1 MKKVLIGIV
10 ALLGLV
16 IIGLVITVSMVDLN
30 KYKPQIEKAVKDNSG
45 YEMKINGKIGVSFSP
60 VGVSISNVTLS
71 NPEIKNNQQ
80 FFKMQNL
87 SVAVEVMPLL
97 SKKVKVKYIV
107 LNKLSLDIKKLKNGK
122 FNFEVTN
129 KKAKVQKKSDEKE
142 AKAKEEKA
150 KLPTIDI
157 KEVRIKNANVTFED
171 LKAKTKAQIK
181 NINVVVDNIGFDPAK
196 KMLQALSFDAKTKI
210 EKIIFNQF
218 NIKDV
223 NVDINM
229 KNAIVDMS
237 NMKLTMYDSL
247 VDAKARLDLNKKVPF
262 ANIELDI
269 PKFKM
274 KSFSKEYLKKDILSG
289 IVKVHKKFTLSLGDL
304 KTIKKT
310 LKGTALIDGEGVGIK
325 GFDLDKILSK
335 YNNAKKTNPADL
347 GMSLA
352 SGFAKGGSISG
363 VFGGG
368 QGGTTL
374 LKRLHVK
381 VDIAKGIAKLSDV
394 AISTGKNR
402 VAFKGKLDIV
412 RQRFLDMKFGVMDAK
427 NCAKFSQTIQ
437 GTFTKPKIKVDASSI
452 KSTVNMVSSL
462 LGSFGV
468 KVPKIAKKKEGKCKV
483 FYNGV
488 VKQPK

>member
-1 MKKVLIGIV
+1 MKKVSIGIV
-10 ALLGLV
+10 ALLGLI
-16 IIGLVITVSMVDLN
+16 IIGLVIAVSMVNLN
-30 KYKPQIEKAVKDNSG
+30 KYKPQIEKAVKDNAG

-60 VGVSISNVTLS
+60 VGISISNVTLS
-71 NPEIKNNQQ
+71 NPSIKNNQQ

-107 LNKLSLDIKKLKNGK
+107 LNKLNLDIKKLKNGK
-122 FNFEVTN
+122 FNFEVAN
-129 KKAKVQKKSDEKE
+129 KKARVQKKSQES
-142 AKAKEEKA
+142 KAKEEKV
-150 KLPTIDI
+150 KLPTVDI

-181 NINVVVDNIGFDPAK
+181 NINVAVDNIGFNPAK

-210 EKIIFNQF
+210 EKITFNQY

-223 NVDINM
+223 KVDINM

-247 VDAKARLDLNKKVPF
+247 VDAKARLDLNKKIPF

-269 PKFKM
+269 PKFKIQ
-274 KSFSKEYLKKDILSG
+274 SFSKEYLKKDILSG

-352 SGFAKGGSISG
+352 SGFAKGGNISG
-363 VFGGG
+363 IFGTG

-374 LKRLHVK
+374 LKKLHVK
-381 VDIAKGIAKLSDV
+381 VDIAKGIVKLSDV

-402 VAFKGKLDIV
+402 VAFKGKLDIA
-412 RQRFLDMKFGVMDAK
+412 RQRFLDMQFGVMDAK

-437 GTFTKPKIKVDASSI
+437 GTFTKPKIKVDANSI
-452 KSTVNMVSSL
+452 KSTINMVSSL

-468 KVPKIAKKKEGKCKV
+468 KTPKIAKKKEGKCKV